1 MMKTDELNTEQIILE
16 AAGKVFLQKGLKG
29 ATTQEIAAEAGVNKA
44 LLHYYFR
51 TKESL
56 YLAIFANM
64 VKTKVPSIAGI
75 LIARQPLAV
84 TVGRFITAYFDL
96 LSSNLYLANFL
107 IMDLQ
112 QNPSRIM
119 EIFSQADPQ
128 RIFRVLNFKLRREGV
143 HHITAEHLILNM
155 VSLCFFPF
163 IIRPMINTILLK
175 NDEAAKAAFLEQ
187 RKQVVIDFVLNAL
200 KK

>member
-1 MMKTDELNTEQIILE
+1 MKTDELNTEQIILE
-16 AAGKVFLQKGLKG
+16 AAEKVFLQKGLKG
-29 ATTQEIAAEAGVNKA
+29 ATTQEIAAEAGVNKS

-56 YLAIFANM
+56 YLAIFANL
-64 VKTKVPSIAGI
+64 VKTKVPPIAGI
-75 LIARQPLAV
+75 LVARQPVVV
-84 TVGRFITAYFDL
+84 TIGRFIAAYFDL

-112 QNPSRIM
+112 QNPGRITEM
-119 EIFSQADPQ
+119 FSQADPK
-128 RIFRVLNFKLRREGV
+128 RIFRALNFKLQREGIR
-143 HHITAEHLILNM
+143 HITAEHLILNM

-163 IIRPMINTILLK
+163 IIRPMISTVLLK
-175 NDEAAKAAFLEQ
+175 NDEAAKMTFLGQ
-187 RKQVVIDFVLNAL
+187 RKQVVTDFILNAL

>member
-1 MMKTDELNTEQIILE
+1 MKTDELNTEQVILE
-16 AAGKVFLQKGLKG
+16 AAEKVFLQKGLKG

-64 VKTKVPSIAGI
+64 MKTKLPSIVGI
-75 LIARQPLAV
+75 LIARQPVAV
-84 TVGRFITAYFDL
+84 NISRFIAAYFEL

-112 QNPSRIM
+112 QNPDRIVGL
-119 EIFSQADPQ
+119 FSQADPK
-128 RIFRVLNFKLRREGV
+128 RILRVLNFKLQREGIR
-143 HHITAEHLILNM
+143 HITAEHLILNM